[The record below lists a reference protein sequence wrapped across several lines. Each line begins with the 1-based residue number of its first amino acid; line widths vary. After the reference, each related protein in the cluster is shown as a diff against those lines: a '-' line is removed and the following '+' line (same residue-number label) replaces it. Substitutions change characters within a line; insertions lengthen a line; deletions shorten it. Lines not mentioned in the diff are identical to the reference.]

1 MNTKLIRLSLIALLF
16 LTPGSNVFGWG
27 RGGGGFHAGGGGFHY
42 GGGGFGGADRFGGYH
57 EGSFG
62 GARFGDFDRGSFSG
76 SRDLS
81 GWGNRWAGGASG
93 SYDRNYSGAHGGSAS
108 VSGTR
113 GAAWGPFGAAAGSTR
128 DVSATGPEGRTY
140 SNESQRGAVR
150 GPLGNTYAGGSRT
163 ATASGWAGSA
173 TRTSDW
179 RAASTRFPGDF
190 GLAHYSSVAA
200 TGVGRT
206 AYWSHGYVGGWA
218 NDVRAGF
225 LHYNC
230 FTPAWCTAHPLAWSA
245 AGWGVATA
253 WNAAAWASLA
263 LFCGISSPPTDYD
276 YGNTVVYQNNNV
288 MVNGDDVGTT
298 QQYSE
303 QAANLAKEGQQANP
317 PAQDRWESLGV
328 FALVQGD
335 DKTSNMI
342 FQLAVNTGGVI
353 RGNYY
358 DAIMGTTTAV
368 YGEVDKKTQRA
379 CWTIGDKKEPVF
391 DCGFYNLTKPETPV
405 LAHFGK
411 DKTEQWL
418 LVRMNEK
425 DSQQS
430 SSTGGQS
437 ASGARQPPEPSKAP
451 ATATV
456 TVVVPESASVFF
468 DGSATTQTGT
478 QRQFVTPPLQPGRN
492 FYYDIE
498 ARWTAQDGTTVDQ
511 TRHVLVTAAANI
523 QVNFVK

>member
-1 MNTKLIRLSLIALLF
+1 MNTQFVRRSLIAILILV
-16 LTPGSNVFGWG
+16 PGGYAFGWG
-27 RGGGGFHAGGGGFHY
+27 RGGGGFHAGGGGFHA
-42 GGGGFGGADRFGGYH
+42 GGFGGYH

-62 GARFGDFDRGSFSG
+62 ASRFGDFDRSSFSG
-76 SRDLS
+76 SRSFS
-81 GWGNRWAGGASG
+81 GWGDRWAGGASG
-93 SYDRNYSGAHGGSAS
+93 SYNRSYSGAHGGSAS

-128 DVSATGPEGRTY
+128 DVTATVPGGRTY

-163 ATASGWAGSA
+163 ATATGWAGSA
-173 TRTSDW
+173 SRTTNW
-179 RAASTRFPGDF
+179 GAAATRFPGDF
-190 GLAHYSSVAA
+190 GLAHYSSAASA

-206 AYWSHGYVGGWA
+206 AYWSHGYMGGWA
-218 NDVRAGF
+218 NDVRGGF
-225 LHYNC
+225 LHYDC
-230 FTPAWCTAHPLAWSA
+230 FTPAWCTAHPLAWSS

-253 WNAAAWASLA
+253 WNAAAWAPLA
-263 LFCGISSPPTDYD
+263 TFCSISAAPTDYD

-288 MVNGDDVGTT
+288 MVNGEDAGTT
-298 QQYSE
+298 QQYYE
-303 QAANLAKEGQQANP
+303 QAANLAKEGQIANP
-317 PAQDRWESLGV
+317 PSQDKWESLGV

-342 FQLAVNTGGVI
+342 FQLAVNQGGII

-368 YGEVDKKTQRA
+368 FGEVDKKTQRA

-391 DCGFYNLTKPETPV
+391 DCGFYNLTKDQTPV

-425 DSQQS
+425 DAPPSSESGGAAASQP
-430 SSTGGQS
+430 
-437 ASGARQPPEPSKAP
+437 AKAP
-451 ATATV
+451 AAASVTV
-456 TVVVPESASVFF
+456 TVPEAATVLF
-468 DGSATTQTGT
+468 DGSPTTQTGT

-498 ARWTAQDGTTVDQ
+498 ARWTSADGTPVEEL
-511 TRHVLVTAAANI
+511 RHVLVTAGANV